1 MRKKLLILFAAL
13 FMVVCALPS
22 VGLLLG
28 YEGEN
33 YENRPLARLPKLI
46 ERDGVNLEYPQGF
59 DDYYQ
64 DHFGFREEMVT

>member
-1 MRKKLLILFAAL
+1 MRKKLLVLFAAL
-13 FMVVCALPS
+13 FMVVCLLPS

-46 ERDGVNLEYPQGF
+46 ERDGLNLEYP
-59 DDYYQ
+59 
-64 DHFGFREEMVT
+64 